1 MAVNMVIMPLKANA
15 RIKAGPA
22 MPAAIPVSTKIP
34 APIIPPMPII
44 VMVNKFKFLLSV
56 TPVEKL
62 DSGLLFEPIIRIP
75 FTSVLINEFY
85 PTNSKKTH

>member
-1 MAVNMVIMPLKANA
+1 
-15 RIKAGPA
+15 
-22 MPAAIPVSTKIP
+22 
-34 APIIPPMPII
+34 MPII